1 MDETPIQ
8 EPAGSAPDE
17 TAARTEGSRLGRRA
31 GRAGRIALMIVAVVL
46 IVIGASAILTGIF
59 ESTRATTVRYDG
71 AVDRLVVRS
80 GNGEIVVTA
89 TDTTEIEVQRDERYV
104 FRRPGRVAAVEDGT
118 LTLEDGCPS
127 FNFLFLGGCRVDF
140 RITVPA
146 ATAIDLDS
154 SNGDLVV
161 EGIEGTIVVR
171 TSNGDIDLD
180 RVAGATEAV
189 TSNGSIVGRGLETDT
204 VRADTSNG
212 RVSLVFASI
221 PDGVEANTSNGDID
235 IALPDAP
242 YRIDTDTGNGDVDI
256 QVVSDPDARRSITA
270 TSSNGNIDIR
280 RR

>member
-1 MDETPIQ
+1 MTTDEIPPQDEST
-8 EPAGSAPDE
+8 APE
-17 TAARTEGSRLGRRA
+17 AESPGRSLGRRA
-31 GRAGRIALMIVAVVL
+31 GRAGRIALMIAAVVL
-46 IVIGASAILTGIF
+46 IVIGTSALLTGIF
-59 ESTRATTVRYDG
+59 ESSRTTTARYDG

-89 TDTTEIEVQRDERYV
+89 TDTAEIEVQRDERYV
-104 FRRPGRVAAVEDGT
+104 FRRPERAAGVEDGT
-118 LTLEDGCPS
+118 LTIEDGCPS

-161 EGIEGTIVVR
+161 EGIEGSIVVK

-180 RVAGATEAV
+180 RVAGPTEAV
-189 TSNGSIVGRGLETDT
+189 TSNGSIVGRGLETAT

-212 RVSLVFASI
+212 RISLVFASV
-221 PDGVEANTSNGDID
+221 PDSVEADTSNGDID

-242 YRIDTDTGNGDVDI
+242 YRIDADTGNGDVDVR
-256 QVVSDPDARRSITA
+256 VVSDPGAPRSITA
-270 TSSNGNIDIR
+270 RSSNGNIDIR